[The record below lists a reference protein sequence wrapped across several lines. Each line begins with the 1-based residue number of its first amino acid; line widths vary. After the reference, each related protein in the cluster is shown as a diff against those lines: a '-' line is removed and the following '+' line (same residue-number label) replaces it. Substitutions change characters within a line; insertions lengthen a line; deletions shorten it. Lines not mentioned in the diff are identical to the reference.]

1 MKSDIEIAREVSLR
15 KIKEIA
21 TGLGIPRE
29 EVQNYGRYIA
39 KIPLHLI
46 DEEKIKQHNL
56 ILVTAITPTK
66 AGIGKTTVSIGLA
79 LGLNKIGK
87 KAVVALRE
95 PSLGPCF
102 GMKGGAAG
110 GGYSQVLP
118 MENINLHF
126 TGDFHAVTSAHN
138 MITALLDNYI
148 YQNRNSCEGLKE
160 VKWKRV
166 LDVNDRSLRNIVS
179 GLGGSANGIPTET
192 GFDITAAS
200 EIMAILCLATD
211 IDDLKRR
218 VGNILL
224 GYTYDGK
231 PFTVNDMGIAGAIT
245 VLLKDALL
253 PNLVQTTENTPA
265 FIHGGPFANIAHG
278 CNSVLAT
285 QMALTY
291 GDYVITEAGFG
302 ADLGAEKFF
311 NIKCRKAGL
320 SPKLTVIVATAQS
333 LKLHGGVPE
342 AQIKEPNKE
351 GLIRG
356 FANLDKHIENMKN
369 FGQQVIVTFNRFA
382 SDTDEEI
389 ALVAEHCKEKGVGF
403 AVNTVFADGGKGA
416 VELAR
421 LVAETIEKNTSKPL
435 KFTYEESD
443 SIRKKVRKIAEGIY
457 GASSIVYTTLA
468 EKKLKEIEKLGI
480 AHFPVC
486 IAKTQYSFSSDPKA
500 YGVAKDFELKV
511 RDIIINNGAE
521 MIVVVMGEIMR
532 MPGLPKEPQF
542 LGKQSFRSRTH
553 RHRKRT
559 DRRIELILR
568 GAIKDRILSHPDF
581 SRHKFRNSP
590 SRFGGFNYYFYF

>member
-1 MKSDIEIAREVSLR
+1 MKSDIEIARETDLR
-15 KIKEIA
+15 KIKEVA
-21 TGLGIPRE
+21 TTLGIPRE

-39 KIPLHLI
+39 KVPIHLI
-46 DEEKIKQHNL
+46 DKKQMDQHNL

-110 GGYSQVLP
+110 GGYAQVLP

-148 YQNRNSCEGLKE
+148 YQTRNTCEGLKE
-160 VKWKRV
+160 IKWKRV

-179 GLGGSANGIPTET
+179 GLGGSANGVPTET
-192 GFDITAAS
+192 GFDITPAS

-211 IDDLKRR
+211 IEDLKRR

-224 GYTYDGK
+224 GYTNEDK
-231 PFTVNDMGIAGAIT
+231 PFTVNDLGIAGAIT

-265 FIHGGPFANIAHG
+265 FVHGGPFANIAHG
-278 CNSVLAT
+278 CNSILAT

-342 AQIKEPNKE
+342 KEIKEPNIE
-351 GLIRG
+351 GLKNG
-356 FANLDKHIENMKN
+356 FANLDKHIENMKS

-382 SDTDEEI
+382 TDTDEEI

-403 AVNTVFADGGKGA
+403 AMNNVFSEGGEGGT
-416 VELAR
+416 ELAR
-421 LVAETIEKNTSKPL
+421 LVVDTIENHPSAPL
-435 KFTYEESD
+435 QYTYD
-443 SIRKKVRKIAEGIY
+443 LNDPIRTKEQKVAQKIY

-468 EKKLKEIEKLGI
+468 DKKLRQIESLGI
-480 AHFPVC
+480 SHYPIC

-511 RDIIINNGAE
+511 RDVIINNGAE

-532 MPGLPKEPQF
+532 MPGLPKEPQA
-542 LGKQSFRSRTH
+542 
-553 RHRKRT
+553 RKI
-559 DRRIELILR
+559 DIVDGMIE
-568 GAIKDRILSHPDF
+568 GLS
-581 SRHKFRNSP
+581 
-590 SRFGGFNYYFYF
+590 